1 MLFLGDN
8 LVTLLYCGY
17 MAKMFELDN
26 QGPYCGSN
34 EEIFTIII

>member
-8 LVTLLYCGY
+8 LVTLLYRGY

-26 QGPYCGSN
+26 QGPYYGSN